1 MNRLRIN
8 LLRIIVKT
16 NEVSRKI
23 RKSFKDRR
31 RRLSSSYRF
40 PREFQNKMERIETKR
55 RDEEEDET
63 SEMRE
68 RIDREEKKS
77 TISSKG
83 GRLVAAHSGHRT
95 SEEPELVGTQD
106 AYKSDNGG
114 PARGPP
120 GPVLQVDNKG
130 LPRRVR
136 RRRSYRERQHELQR
150 ETKRVCKS
158 ACERKIEDW
167 KKE

>member
-1 MNRLRIN
+1 MLNKSWPFVIIIIAALLLMAQARWWNRI
-8 LLRIIVKT
+8 K
-16 NEVSRKI
+16 NEEGRRGSHEFEPSLERSGSRSKVGA
-23 RKSFKDRR
+23 DD
-31 RRLSSSYRF
+31 SSYRF

-120 GPVLQVDNKG
+120 GPVHPPG
-130 LPRRVR
+130 
-136 RRRSYRERQHELQR
+136 RQQG
-150 ETKRVCKS
+150 S
-158 ACERKIEDW
+158 A
-167 KKE
+167 